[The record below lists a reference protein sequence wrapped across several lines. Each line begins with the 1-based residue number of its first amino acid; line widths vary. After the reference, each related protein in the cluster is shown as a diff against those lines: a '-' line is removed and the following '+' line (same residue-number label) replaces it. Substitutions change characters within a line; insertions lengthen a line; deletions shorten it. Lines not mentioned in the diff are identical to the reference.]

1 MNTVL
6 PFKVCDSSRQTR
18 HVIFATGTI
27 NGLIEQA
34 TIKFQRPFQHIVL
47 ANDGCELSSD
57 MALAAF
63 SKDLLMMLE
72 SGETWIPEGFYATD
86 TQAQDSA
93 EGLQNTSAGQ
103 IVLSAIQ
110 DTPNSDDATSTVL
123 QTLNIDP
130 AVMAIFP
137 NQRISVAEPLS
148 MKLLAG
154 GVSNQD
160 ESLQQPSTSRHVTES
175 IKIQET
181 AEIADHMT
189 MMETDDPVDENQ
201 SPNTKTKRPRAIEI
215 QKSSKKYA
223 SSDMKFRSFEV
234 NYSKLSDNV
243 LSKLDKL
250 QEFKATNPNTA
261 IPSDLRITKMDTTS
275 LVNSIVDQ
283 LRTVDTDIKAST
295 MEMVAKQLLRKFP
308 CLEKVDD
315 DGYRNGISHI
325 ALKHKMIN
333 HNAYLNRFRKSSEQQ
348 APTASKGRNV
358 RAGTLKCY
366 WENWKKDCENE
377 TLAKLRRDEPTLLTE
392 DFLKSS
398 QAYVRHRLNDS
409 KDLLQL
415 MSEYPV
421 LRRRGLLKY
430 HFEQATGVSIDE
442 LRKYYDLKRAKI
454 VNYSETAGRKFKKLN
469 NDCTDLE
476 VLRFLAC
483 LVGEKIDDLV
493 TYREIGTR
501 IDEVHL
507 DSPGPLLV
515 SVDMGQDTA
524 MYYVYVDQVR
534 LSEGTDDVICALQDL
549 LCIHFVHNFKYIK
562 PASKF
567 LELMQ
572 QYLLKIIPSS
582 GSKSNAYRVGNQQR
596 VVQKVI
602 DHLSSH
608 EF

>member
-148 MKLLAG
+148 MKLLTG

-234 NYSKLSDNV
+234 NYSN
-243 LSKLDKL
+243 
-250 QEFKATNPNTA
+250 
-261 IPSDLRITKMDTTS
+261 
-275 LVNSIVDQ
+275 
-283 LRTVDTDIKAST
+283 
-295 MEMVAKQLLRKFP
+295 
-308 CLEKVDD
+308 
-315 DGYRNGISHI
+315 
-325 ALKHKMIN
+325 
-333 HNAYLNRFRKSSEQQ
+333 
-348 APTASKGRNV
+348 
-358 RAGTLKCY
+358 
-366 WENWKKDCENE
+366 
-377 TLAKLRRDEPTLLTE
+377 
-392 DFLKSS
+392 
-398 QAYVRHRLNDS
+398 
-409 KDLLQL
+409 
-415 MSEYPV
+415 
-421 LRRRGLLKY
+421 
-430 HFEQATGVSIDE
+430 
-442 LRKYYDLKRAKI
+442 
-454 VNYSETAGRKFKKLN
+454 
-469 NDCTDLE
+469 
-476 VLRFLAC
+476 
-483 LVGEKIDDLV
+483 
-493 TYREIGTR
+493 
-501 IDEVHL
+501 
-507 DSPGPLLV
+507 
-515 SVDMGQDTA
+515 
-524 MYYVYVDQVR
+524 
-534 LSEGTDDVICALQDL
+534 
-549 LCIHFVHNFKYIK
+549 
-562 PASKF
+562 
-567 LELMQ
+567 
-572 QYLLKIIPSS
+572 
-582 GSKSNAYRVGNQQR
+582 
-596 VVQKVI
+596 
-602 DHLSSH
+602 
-608 EF
+608 